1 MSSETQNNKKTP
13 VSLKDIPGI
22 QFAKILLSDKLVSQ
36 AQVEKAIRVQLKLG
50 NNRLISAIFIELGI
64 ITQDDHRRII
74 RKHGREFRLGELA
87 VELGYVNLEQL
98 NKALAAMKTM
108 RGKRMGEIM
117 QELGFINERQLA
129 QMLSEQLT
137 LPLQHI
143 ELDMI
148 DNALLKQFSLR
159 FLHNNLI
166 IPYHESETVVS
177 IICVDPLNDTAIRE
191 IGQKTNKQ
199 TVVSIGIQSIL
210 ESLFSKL
217 ETRNKQAGKSA
228 SSEQGDHIVEI
239 VDGILL
245 SAIRDYASDIHIE
258 PLEANVRIRFR
269 MDGVLIHKMDL
280 PSEMAHRVVARIK
293 VLSEMDIADSR
304 RHQDGRMAQVVH
316 GISVDFR
323 VSTYVT
329 TFGENLVMRLLRR
342 DGGIKSIDQINMNA
356 GLLQRF
362 KHEVLDVPTG
372 VILITGPTGSG
383 KTTTLYSAIDYLNR
397 PSTKIITLEDPVEYV
412 VDGIMQCSVD
422 IKAGRN
428 FEDSLKAIV
437 RQDPDIIVLGEIRDQ
452 MSAQVAVQAALTGHK
467 VLTTFHT
474 EDSIGGLLRLMNMGI
489 ESFLI
494 SSTVVSILAQRLIR
508 KICPDCRQAYMPNRR
523 IAKLIGMDDEI
534 LKNHTFYR
542 GTGCGT
548 CYGTGYHGRTTLHE
562 LLILNEEVREAI
574 LEEKTSHEIRQI
586 SCESTDL
593 LSLMEDGL
601 YKVIHDMTTVEEV
614 YRIAPRSL
622 SNRSVSEVCR
632 LMGDEI

>member
-1 MSSETQNNKKTP
+1 MASEIPNKSKTAI
-13 VSLKDIPGI
+13 SLAQVPGI
-22 QFAKILLSDKLVSQ
+22 QFAKILLTEKIVSK

-64 ITQDDHRRII
+64 ITQDEHRRVI

-87 VELGYVNLEQL
+87 VELGYVSLEQL
-98 NKALAAMKTM
+98 NKALEAMKTM

-117 QELGFINERQLA
+117 QELEFINERQLS

-148 DNALLKQFSLR
+148 DNTLLKQFSLR

-166 IPYHESETVVS
+166 LPYHESETTVS
-177 IICVDPLNDTAIRE
+177 IICADPLNESAIRE
-191 IGQKTNKQ
+191 IEQKTNKKT
-199 TVVSIGIQSIL
+199 TVNIGIQSVL

-217 ETRNKQAGKSA
+217 DARNKN
-228 SSEQGDHIVEI
+228 SSGGEQGDHIIEI
-239 VDGILL
+239 VDSILL

-304 RHQDGRMAQVVH
+304 KHQDGRMAQVVH

-523 IAKLIGMDDEI
+523 IAKLVGMDDEI

-622 SNRSVSEVCR
+622 SNRSVTEICR

>member
-1 MSSETQNNKKTP
+1 MASEIPNKSKTAI
-13 VSLKDIPGI
+13 SLAQAPGI
-22 QFAKILLSDKLVSQ
+22 QFAKILLTEKIVSK

-64 ITQDDHRRII
+64 ITQDEHRRVI

-87 VELGYVNLEQL
+87 VELGYVSLEQL
-98 NKALAAMKTM
+98 NQSLEAMKTM

-117 QELGFINERQLA
+117 QELEFINERQLS

-148 DNALLKQFSLR
+148 DNTLLKQFSLR

-166 IPYHESETVVS
+166 LPYHESETTVS
-177 IICVDPLNDTAIRE
+177 IICADPLNEAAIRE
-191 IGQKTNKQ
+191 IAQKRNKQ
-199 TVVSIGIQSIL
+199 AVVSIGIPSIL

-217 ETRNKQAGKSA
+217 DARNKSSAGG
-228 SSEQGDHIVEI
+228 EQGDHIIEI
-239 VDGILL
+239 VDSILL

-269 MDGVLIHKMDL
+269 MDGVLMHKMDL
-280 PSEMAHRVVARIK
+280 PSEMAHRVIARIK

-304 RHQDGRMAQVVH
+304 KHQDGRMAQVIH

-329 TFGENLVMRLLRR
+329 VFGENLVMRLLRR

-422 IKAGRN
+422 VKAGRN

-523 IAKLIGMDDEI
+523 IAKLVGMDDEI

-562 LLILNEEVREAI
+562 LLILNEEVRGAI

-622 SNRSVSEVCR
+622 SKRSVSEVCR

>member
-1 MSSETQNNKKTP
+1 MSSKTPNNKAP

-22 QFAKILLSDKLVSQ
+22 QFAKILLNNGIVSQ
-36 AQVEKAIRVQLKLG
+36 ENLEKAIRVQLKLG
-50 NNRLISAIFIELGI
+50 NNSLISAIFIELGI
-64 ITQDDHRRII
+64 ITQDEHRRII
-74 RKHGREFRLGELA
+74 RKYGREFRLGDLA
-87 VELGYVNLEQL
+87 VELGYVSLEQL

-117 QELGFINERQLA
+117 QELEFINERQLA

-137 LPLQHI
+137 LSLQHI

-148 DNALLKQFSLR
+148 DNTLLKQFSLR

-166 IPYHESETVVS
+166 IPYHESETKVS
-177 IICVDPLNDTAIRE
+177 IICADPLNEAAIRE
-191 IGQKTNKQ
+191 IAQKTNKQ
-199 TVVSIGIQSIL
+199 TVVSIGIPSIL

-217 ETRNKQAGKSA
+217 EVRNKQAGKSA
-228 SSEQGDHIVEI
+228 GNEQGDHIVEI

-245 SAIRDYASDIHIE
+245 SALRDYASDIHIE
-258 PLEANVRIRFR
+258 PLQENVRIRFR
-269 MDGVLIHKMDL
+269 MDGILIHKMDL
-280 PSEMAHRVVARIK
+280 PNEMAHRVVARIK

-304 RHQDGRMAQVVH
+304 RHQDGRMTQTVN
-316 GISVDFR
+316 GIEVDFR

-342 DGGIKSIDQINMNA
+342 DGSIKSIDQINMNA

-412 VDGIMQCSVD
+412 VDGIMQGSVD
-422 IKAGRN
+422 VKAGRN

-508 KICPDCRQAYMPNRR
+508 KICSDCRQPYMPNRR

-562 LLILNEEVREAI
+562 LLILNEEVREAL
-574 LEEKTSHEIRQI
+574 LEEKSSHEIRQI

-622 SNRSVSEVCR
+622 SNRSVTEICR